1 MIGIFG
7 TFRSTYSIFPL
18 CGITGYNVWYVVF
31 TSINR
36 LHISQM
42 WKLSCPGILSDFL
55 CHIIFMKVVYGP
67 YYGKHSVSNYII
79 YINDERLHLYLS
91 SPVFEPINEDLA
103 DICFSSNWCFKKVF
117 RPFSRK
123 IVIVSGQWTVA
134 SKTNLD
140 TIYFVS
146 MNCRSTGRRRCL
158 CCRTCPQSPSRRPC
172 RSPAG
177 ASCSV
182 PAPRYMA

>member
-1 MIGIFG
+1 MDIGFQNYKFYQDIGEKINFDLFLNKIQYLIFWPPPL
-7 TFRSTYSIFPL
+7 YIFPL

-123 IVIVSGQWTVA
+123 IVIVSGHKLQV
-134 SKTNLD
+134 
-140 TIYFVS
+140 
-146 MNCRSTGRRRCL
+146 
-158 CCRTCPQSPSRRPC
+158 RPI
-172 RSPAG
+172 
-177 ASCSV
+177 
-182 PAPRYMA
+182 